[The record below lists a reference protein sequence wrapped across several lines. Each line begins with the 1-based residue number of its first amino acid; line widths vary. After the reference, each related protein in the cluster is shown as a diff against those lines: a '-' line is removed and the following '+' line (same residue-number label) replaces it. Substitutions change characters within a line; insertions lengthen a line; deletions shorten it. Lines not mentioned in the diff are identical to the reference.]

1 MTRERK
7 TAVAWYT
14 EAGGEPSVRLAV
26 STDGGTNFA
35 PPADLDGGE
44 PLGRVDAC
52 FLADG
57 SVAVSW
63 LERVAAGAELRVRR
77 VAPDGSMDKPV
88 AVATV
93 SASRA
98 SGVPRIAPFG
108 TGVLVAWTEPGAVS
122 RVRVAV
128 VE

>member
-1 MTRERK
+1 MTRERSLA
-7 TAVAWYT
+7 AVWYT
-14 EAGGEPSVRLAV
+14 EAQDEPHVRLAV
-26 STDGGTNFA
+26 STDCGENFA
-35 PPADLDGGE
+35 PPVDLDGGR

-63 LERVAAGAELRVRR
+63 LERVSEGAQVRIRR
-77 VAPDGSMDKPV
+77 VAPDGSMSEPV

-93 SASRA
+93 SSSRA
-98 SGVPRIAPFG
+98 SGVPRIVPFR
-108 TGVLVAWTEPGAVS
+108 TGVLVAWTEPNAVS
-122 RVRVAV
+122 RLRVAV